1 MTNHR
6 PKIVLLLTFK
16 LKGIQLQKVEEMEKN
31 LTKASNN
38 VNQKQIMI
46 DGLNQSLDKL
56 KRKVNIDYLEYCV
69 ILFFNL

>member
-1 MTNHR
+1 
-6 PKIVLLLTFK
+6 
-16 LKGIQLQKVEEMEKN
+16 MEKN

-56 KRKVNIDYLEYCV
+56 KRKVNIDYLEYIV
-69 ILFFNL
+69 LFYFSIYEQ